1 MKNNILDVA
10 IYLMGILA
18 FSFIIIGIIN
28 VIMMLWK

>member
-1 MKNNILDVA
+1 MKNILLDVA
-10 IYLMGILA
+10 VYLMGILA